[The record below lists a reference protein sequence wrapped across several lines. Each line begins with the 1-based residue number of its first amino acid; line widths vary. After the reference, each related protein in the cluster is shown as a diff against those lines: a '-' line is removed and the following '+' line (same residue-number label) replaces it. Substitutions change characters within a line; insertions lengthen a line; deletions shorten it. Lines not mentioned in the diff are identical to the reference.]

1 MKLEPG
7 LLRRH
12 LHEAAVEQLTAALQ
26 LDGYEVQGNARATDE
41 AGRSVVFD
49 LLAQRDGEKAFYE
62 IKVLGEDTGAEGKHL
77 GALAAVARK
86 EGGRFR
92 VVVVRPG
99 RYVDVQVMGIE
110 EGLRLALEEDPTGEL
125 GSLGDRFTVDKVDN
139 VEIERLRVKEGGVVG
154 AVGTAVAS
162 ISQFAEGGTLKIADN
177 DFPFGFDVEL
187 DRYGEVQETPAP
199 RFTFDLSSW
208 HGGDDES

>member
-1 MKLEPG
+1 MKLEPH
-7 LLRRH
+7 LLQRH

-26 LDGYEVQGNARATDE
+26 LDGYEVHQKARATDN

-49 LLAQRDGEKAFYE
+49 LLAKRDGEKAFYE
-62 IKVLGEDTGAEGKHL
+62 VKVLGEDRETEEKHL
-77 GALAAVARK
+77 GALAAAARK

-99 RYVDVQVMGIE
+99 RDVDVQIVGIE

-125 GSLGDRFTVDKVDN
+125 GLLSDRFTVDKVDD
-139 VEIERLRVKEGGVVG
+139 VEIDRLQVRAGGEVR

-162 ISQFAEGGTLKIADN
+162 ISQFAEGGSLKVADT
-177 DFPFGFDVEL
+177 DFPFGFDVVL
-187 DRYGEVQETPAP
+187 DRGGRVRETPESH
-199 RFTFDLSSW
+199 FNLDLSSW
-208 HGGDDES
+208 YGDGDEG

>member
-12 LHEAAVEQLTAALQ
+12 LHQAAVEQLTAALQ
-26 LDGYEVQGNARATDE
+26 LDGYEVQWNAGATD
-41 AGRSVVFD
+41 ATGRSVAFD
-49 LLAQRDGEKAFYE
+49 LLAQRNGEKAFYE
-62 IKVLGEDTGAEGKHL
+62 IMVLGEDTGAEGKHL
-77 GALAAVARK
+77 GDLAAVARK

-92 VVVVRPG
+92 VVVVRPV
-99 RYVDVQVMGIE
+99 RYVDVQVVGIE
-110 EGLRLALEEDPTGEL
+110 GGLQRALEDDPTGEL

-139 VEIERLRVKEGGVVG
+139 VEIERLQVQAGGVVR

-162 ISQFAEGGTLKIADN
+162 ISQFAEGGTLKIADS
-177 DFPFGFDVEL
+177 DFPFGFDVVL
-187 DRYGEVQETPAP
+187 DQYGEVQETPAP

-208 HGGDDES
+208 HGDADEA